1 MHFFSSLSWNLIH
14 HIPNRL
20 STINHLFYIQL
31 EILNRCQCII
41 MKRPWSFQKSPKSFR
56 KRIKSFS
63 KRPRSLRRRW
73 NYADERNS
81 VSQES
86 WNNLLS
92 HITGI
97 ATSYP
102 WGFRVKVFQTHSPKT
117 GRSETWL
124 IRLETYVKGYTNIR
138 ADLCVLTWNHAPSK
152 RQGRFW
158 KR

>member
-1 MHFFSSLSWNLIH
+1 MRLLQCRNKCSIYTLLLSSLLYINIHFPVFINLIH

-20 STINHLFYIQL
+20 SSVNHLFHTQL
-31 EILNRCQCII
+31 ENLNRCQCII
-41 MKRPWSFQKSPKSFR
+41 MKRPWSFQKRPKSFR

-92 HITGI
+92 HITGTEI
-97 ATSYP
+97 SYS
-102 WGFRVKVFQTHSPKT
+102 WGFCVKAIFLPMANLRFVFM
-117 GRSETWL
+117 RE
-124 IRLETYVKGYTNIR
+124 
-138 ADLCVLTWNHAPSK
+138 
-152 RQGRFW
+152 
-158 KR
+158 